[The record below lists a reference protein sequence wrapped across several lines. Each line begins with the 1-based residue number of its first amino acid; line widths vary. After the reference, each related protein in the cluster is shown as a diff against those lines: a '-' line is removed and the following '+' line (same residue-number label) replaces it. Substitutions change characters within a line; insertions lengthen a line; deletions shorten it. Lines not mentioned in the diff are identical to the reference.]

1 MIKQNSKK
9 ICALLTAGIL
19 CLSILSGCASEKSSA
34 VSSNSDSS
42 QQAQKE
48 VSGTPSDASSDRI
61 LGEFTTQDINGQ
73 TYTQDIFK
81 DYELTMV
88 NVFTTWCS
96 PCVSEIPDLEKLRRS
111 MKDQGVHV
119 VGIVLDTV
127 DEKGEIDQEGLE
139 KAKLLA
145 EQTGAEYPFL
155 IPDKTLLNGRL
166 AEIDS
171 VPETFFVDKNG
182 NIVGENYSGSGSFE
196 YWTEIVQKELSNLK
210 AGA

>member
-1 MIKQNSKK
+1 MKQKNKK
-9 ICALLTAGIL
+9 ICVLLTVCIL
-19 CLSILSGCASEKSSA
+19 CLSILSGCASGKPSESST
-34 VSSNSDSS
+34 SSDSG
-42 QQAQKE
+42 QQVQKE

-96 PCVSEIPDLEKLRRS
+96 PCVSEIPDLEKLRLS
-111 MKDQGVHV
+111 MKDQGVNV
-119 VGIVLDTV
+119 VGIVLDAV

-145 EQTGAEYPFL
+145 EQTGAQYPFL

-182 NIVGENYSGSGSFE
+182 NIVGDNYSGSNSFE
-196 YWTEIVQKELSNLK
+196 GWTEVVQKELSNLK